1 MQDSKSVG
9 VVTPQYVQISTPLQ
23 LKSGL
28 VLDSYHLVYETY
40 GQLNAAR
47 SNAVLICHAL
57 SGNHHV
63 AGVYTETKK
72 KPWLVG

>member
-9 VVTPQYVQISTPLQ
+9 VVTPQYVHIDKPLQ

-57 SGNHHV
+57 SGNIMWLV
-63 AGVYTETKK
+63 FMQIKRK
-72 KPWLVG
+72 LWLVG